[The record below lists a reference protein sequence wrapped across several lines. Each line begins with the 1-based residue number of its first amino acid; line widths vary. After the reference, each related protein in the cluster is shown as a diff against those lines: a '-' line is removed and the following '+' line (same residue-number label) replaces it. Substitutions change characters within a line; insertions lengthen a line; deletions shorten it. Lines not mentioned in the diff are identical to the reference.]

1 MRTEQPPEEKSRTT
15 WGRSGRAPRP
25 DHRPVARHAP
35 TPTHIHGRTG
45 SRARSWLLPL
55 VRSVAHPPRG
65 DWVGTL
71 LLVGASEEFMDQ
83 YRSAFRC
90 AEVRALVDC
99 FHLPLQVVSVTDGQA
114 SLSVVADGEEWSG
127 VLERL
132 VSTYQRL
139 GVTEPVPRTLEVL
152 EPMDGVSVVRCAGHC
167 GGRTVDRCMT
177 SRRYTRW
184 LASAAGSGSSRS
196 STMSWPG

>member
-1 MRTEQPPEEKSRTT
+1 VDGEGLTQRTPGVPQADRLT
-15 WGRSGRAPRP
+15 
-25 DHRPVARHAP
+25 
-35 TPTHIHGRTG
+35 
-45 SRARSWLLPL
+45 ARSWLLPL

-71 LLVGASEEFMDQ
+71 LLVGASEEFIDQ
-83 YRSAFRC
+83 YRSAFRR
-90 AEVRALVDC
+90 ADVRALVDC
-99 FHLPLQVVSVTDGQA
+99 FHLPLQIVSVTDGQA

-152 EPMDGVSVVRCAGHC
+152 EPLDGVFCRARAVGTAA
-167 GGRTVDRCMT
+167 GGRWIGV
-177 SRRYTRW
+177 
-184 LASAAGSGSSRS
+184 
-196 STMSWPG
+196 

>member
-1 MRTEQPPEEKSRTT
+1 
-15 WGRSGRAPRP
+15 
-25 DHRPVARHAP
+25 
-35 TPTHIHGRTG
+35 
-45 SRARSWLLPL
+45 LLPL
-55 VRSVAHPPRG
+55 LRSAAHPPRG

-71 LLVGASEEFMDQ
+71 LLVGVSEEFMDQ

-90 AEVRALVDC
+90 ADVRALVDC
-99 FHLPLQVVSVTDGQA
+99 FHLPLQIVSVTDGQA

-152 EPMDGVSVVRCAGHC
+152 EPMDGVSVVRVQWALRREDGGSVYDFTAVYTLARV
-167 GGRTVDRCMT
+167 GGRLGIVSIEHDE
-177 SRRYTRW
+177 
-184 LASAAGSGSSRS
+184 LARMRAAIGA
-196 STMSWPG
+196 P